1 MYLVLC
7 RKIHAVTDHH
17 KGTAATACGYDQ
29 EHYVTFGRNVG
40 QYPSYRYGSGVRS
53 EQARQYGGVPDDMG
67 LHGRTIIKTAY
78 QLPYRNSGPEARMER
93 LLVQAEMRDPS
104 RIAKNALTNMVIEKA
119 IDYPEPKSDFMQ
131 I

>member
-7 RKIHAVTDHH
+7 RKIHAVTNHH
-17 KGTAATACGYDQ
+17 KGTAVAACEYDQ
-29 EHYVTFGRNVG
+29 EHYVTFGGNVG
-40 QYPSYRYGSGVRS
+40 QYPSDRYGSGVRS

-93 LLVQAEMRDPS
+93 LLVQAEMRDS
-104 RIAKNALTNMVIEKA
+104 RILVLRMGHTA
-119 IDYPEPKSDFMQ
+119 I
-131 I
+131 

>member
-17 KGTAATACGYDQ
+17 KGTAFAACGYDQ
-29 EHYVTFGRNVG
+29 EHYVTFGGNVG
-40 QYPSYRYGSGVRS
+40 QYTPYRYGSGVCS

-67 LHGRTIIKTAY
+67 LHGRTIIKTTH

-93 LLVQAEMRDPS
+93 LLVQAEMRDS
-104 RIAKNALTNMVIEKA
+104 GIVVLRMGHTAL
-119 IDYPEPKSDFMQ
+119 
-131 I
+131 

>member
-1 MYLVLC
+1 M
-7 RKIHAVTDHH
+7 R
-17 KGTAATACGYDQ
+17 
-29 EHYVTFGRNVG
+29 
-40 QYPSYRYGSGVRS
+40 
-53 EQARQYGGVPDDMG
+53 

-93 LLVQAEMRDPS
+93 LLVQAEMRDPG
-104 RIAKNALTNMVIEKA
+104 RIAKNALTNMVMEKA

>member
-1 MYLVLC
+1 VYLVLC

-17 KGTAATACGYDQ
+17 KGTAAAACGYNQ
-29 EHYVTFGRNVG
+29 EHYVTFGGNVG
-40 QYPSYRYGSGVRS
+40 QYPPYRYGSGVRS

-93 LLVQAEMRDPS
+93 LLV
-104 RIAKNALTNMVIEKA
+104 
-119 IDYPEPKSDFMQ
+119 
-131 I
+131 